1 MGAPSPDLAELT
13 SAILSGRAEGHRSA
27 FAGDLAELT
36 GAILSGRAKRHRSAF
51 TGNLAELTSAILS
64 GRAEGHGSAFTGDL
78 AELTSAI
85 LSGWAK
91 GHRSAFAWRY
101 RGAIRAADILAGTKR
116 IRGRRLGDSLRRAV
130 RNWERVGAGASDTDR
145 H

>member
-1 MGAPSPDLAELT
+1 
-13 SAILSGRAEGHRSA
+13 LSRRAEGHRSA
-27 FAGDLAELT
+27 FA
-36 GAILSGRAKRHRSAF
+36 
-51 TGNLAELTSAILS
+51 GNLAELTSAILS
-64 GRAEGHGSAFTGDL
+64 RRAKGHRSAFAGNL

-85 LSGWAK
+85 LSRRAKRHRSAFTGDLTELTSAILSGRAK
-91 GHRSAFAWRY
+91 GHRRAFAWRY

-130 RNWERVGAGASDTDR
+130 RNWERVDAGASDTDR